1 MCGKS
6 YSFETKACSKQSVS
20 KNMHIFPQ
28 LVFIC
33 YIYLIQFTSASIE
46 LYKCNIYGNATRK
59 DDTHKQSNR
68 I

>member
-1 MCGKS
+1 MGNLILLKQRH
-6 YSFETKACSKQSVS
+6 AQKQSVS

-28 LVFIC
+28 LGFIC

-46 LYKCNIYGNATRK
+46 LYECNIYGNATRK